1 MNRLSYR
8 GAVVLGIVSLGTRA
22 FFAAYVDSPEL
33 LGALW
38 LGVLAGGVVFLP
50 AVAAMYAVQR
60 LRPDDAPEDALVACA
75 GPVLAKIFLALLALV
90 TLYDAASAARIL
102 MASSIYEE
110 QRLTAPYLAVLPA
123 LLAAALVALSGAN
136 GVGGAAGLFMRFAP
150 FLILPI
156 IGTHLGNYRPEHL
169 LPVLGMGWP
178 TIFTGAG
185 KVAGALAPI
194 AALWLVQSGRQ
205 TGFAQ
210 RERRAKP
217 WLFPALY
224 GAIVLLAATWAVL
237 ALMLETNVFSVPQSR
252 IYRLRLL
259 LSNGS
264 SPTYL
269 QLLYVTLWYGALL
282 CSQGF
287 SLFATARLTTAI
299 APKCPFPLAIW
310 LCALAAALIAGF
322 RLAEQPIA
330 QRLAPWQA
338 VVTGAVLLL
347 TAIAGYIRK
356 GGKAPCAPPKS

>member
-1 MNRLSYR
+1 
-8 GAVVLGIVSLGTRA
+8 
-22 FFAAYVDSPEL
+22 
-33 LGALW
+33 
-38 LGVLAGGVVFLP
+38 
-50 AVAAMYAVQR
+50 
-60 LRPDDAPEDALVACA
+60 
-75 GPVLAKIFLALLALV
+75 
-90 TLYDAASAARIL
+90 
-102 MASSIYEE
+102 
-110 QRLTAPYLAVLPA
+110 
-123 LLAAALVALSGAN
+123 
-136 GVGGAAGLFMRFAP
+136 
-150 FLILPI
+150 
-156 IGTHLGNYRPEHL
+156 
-169 LPVLGMGWP
+169 MGWP

-287 SLFATARLTTAI
+287 SLFATALLTTSI